1 MIGFII
7 AVIAIIVLT
16 PFIMKKLSTGKWEI
30 TVLQVI
36 NTWRSLKEADSNLT
50 DSDLFIKVLDNRYD
64 KFKNQVG
71 EQQQL
76 FHDKE
81 KYKNLFI
88 SKIKAGKGDYRY
100 SISTAAMACLFI
112 EKHSITQRHSED
124 ELLDI
129 IKFFAG
135 SQGVSED

>member
-1 MIGFII
+1 MTGFIF

-16 PFIMKKLSTGKWEI
+16 PWILKKLSAGKWEI

-36 NTWRSLKEADSNLT
+36 NNWRSLKGADSNLT
-50 DSDLFIKVLDNRYD
+50 DSDLFIRVLDNRYD
-64 KFKNQVG
+64 KFKDLGG

-81 KYKNLFI
+81 KYKNSFT
-88 SKIKAGKGDYRY
+88 SKIRVGKGDYKY
-100 SISTAAMACLFI
+100 NISTAAMACLFI
-112 EKHSITQRHSED
+112 EKHSIIQRHSED

-129 IKFFAG
+129 IRFFVQ
-135 SQGVSED
+135 SQGVSEE